1 MLNHGPDYQ
10 NRFGTALLKG
20 DALLKAMESALQ
32 VGYRAFDA
40 APMYDN
46 QDTVGEALAGANLS
60 RHQLFLTTKVHLDC
74 FEEASFFRSVEDSLA
89 DLRVDSVDLLL
100 LHWPPEDGNV
110 VPSLRLLERALD
122 RKLTRQIGVSNYTI
136 EMLETA
142 KRVVDA
148 PIATNQVEF
157 HPLLDQR
164 RLLQAANRLGI
175 ELSAY
180 CPLARGEV
188 LKEPMLQ
195 RIGQRYGKT
204 AGQTALRWILQK
216 GVTINALSSNPEHIR
231 SNFEIMDFALTDEEM
246 CRIDSLNS
254 TNYRIVSKT
263 RVPHAPDF
271 D

>member
-1 MLNHGPDYQ
+1 
-10 NRFGTALLKG
+10 
-20 DALLKAMESALQ
+20 
-32 VGYRAFDA
+32 
-40 APMYDN
+40 MYEN
-46 QDTVGEALAGANLS
+46 QRTVGEALAQSNLP
-60 RHQLFLTTKVHLDC
+60 RRELFITTKVHLDC

-89 DLRVDSVDLLL
+89 DLRVDNVDLLL

-122 RKLTRQIGVSNYTI
+122 EKLTRQVGVSNYTI

-188 LKEPMLQ
+188 LKEPALQ
-195 RIGQRYGKT
+195 RIGARYGKT
-204 AGQTALRWILQK
+204 AGQIALRWILQK
-216 GVTINALSSNPEHIR
+216 GLTINVLSSNPKHIR
-231 SNFEIMDFALTDEEM
+231 SNFEIMDFALADEEVR
-246 CRIDSLNS
+246 RIDRLNRA
-254 TNYRIVSKT
+254 NYRIVNKT